1 MTQVWPIHGGIH
13 PAENKHQSMAL
24 ACADLPLP
32 AVLVLPLNQHLGAPA
47 EPCVTVGE
55 RVRTGQMIAEPI
67 GPFSAA
73 VHASSSGRV
82 IAIEDRPLP
91 HPSGM
96 LGPCIVIETDGQD
109 EWIELTSCDDYRS
122 VEKSALVEKIRHAGI
137 AGMGGAGFPTAIKM
151 SPKANQPINTLIL
164 NGTEC
169 EPYITA
175 DDRLMRD
182 RPNEVIAGA
191 QLMAH
196 LLGEPEKV
204 LIGIEDN
211 KPEAIAALQAAAQ
224 GSRVKIVVFPTK
236 YPSGGEKQL
245 IQIVTGQE
253 VPSGKIPADIG
264 IVVQNVGTAVAAWR
278 AIVFGEP
285 LISRTTTVV
294 GEALEIQRNIQ
305 VRLGTPIGYVLAQHG
320 FDAAKVS
327 RLVMG
332 GPMMG
337 FTLETADVPVVKTT
351 NCILAPSKQELPAP
365 TPAQAC
371 IRCGFCA
378 EACPASLLP
387 QQLYWYARAEEH
399 DKLEAYNLFDCIE
412 CGACSYVCPSSIPLV
427 QYYRAAKGDIR
438 QAKVDKIKSDRSRE
452 RFAFRQERIARAE
465 LEKEA
470 KRAERAKAAALAKE
484 KMAAQKAA
492 AQPDQKNPISSAT
505 ADPVASAIASA
516 KKAQQQAQQQSP
528 QEQRE
533 KLERQLSSA
542 QSRLEL
548 TQEKLASAISDEQA
562 EKFRAAIK
570 GAELK
575 LREAQQKLTDLD
587 ASATSDIQAPQD
599 PVAAAIAR
607 AQVKMSLAPEEKLKA
622 NLVSLQARLT
632 KAQEKLD
639 QAKAD
644 NLASADALQLGVEK
658 LQQKISETEQAL
670 AEFPTHTDA
679 APASVPQQEQDAAS
693 LAIERAKVRAAEMA
707 NLSDA
712 DKLKQ
717 QIESLQARLAKAKE
731 KLASA
736 EADASPHLDALKTA
750 AEKLEAKL
758 ADTQSKLEN
767 A

>member
-1 MTQVWPIHGGIH
+1 MTQIWPIHGGIH
-13 PAENKHQSMAL
+13 PAENKQQSMAL
-24 ACADLPLP
+24 PLGDIPLP
-32 AVLVLPLNQHLGAPA
+32 PTLILPLNQHLGAPA
-47 EPCVTVGE
+47 EPCVAVGDL
-55 RVRTGQMIAEPI
+55 VRTGQMIAEAI

-73 VHASSSGRV
+73 LHASSSGRV

-96 LGPCIVIETDGQD
+96 HGPCIVIETDGRDQ
-109 EWIELTSCDDYRS
+109 WVELTPCDDY
-122 VEKSALVEKIRHAGI
+122 KSLELTALVEKIRRAGI

-151 SPKANQPINTLIL
+151 APKANQPIHTLIL

-182 RPNEVIAGA
+182 RPADVIAGA
-191 QLMAH
+191 KLMAH
-196 LLGEPEKV
+196 LLGEPKNI

-211 KPEAIAALQAAAQ
+211 KPEAIAALQTAAQ
-224 GSRVKIVVFPTK
+224 GSRVNIVVFPTK

-245 IQIVTGQE
+245 IQIVTGKE

-278 AIVFGEP
+278 AVALGEP
-285 LISRTTTVV
+285 LIARTTTVV
-294 GEALEIQRNIQ
+294 GEALEIQRNIE
-305 VRLGTPIGYVLAQHG
+305 VRLGTPIGHVLAAHG

-327 RLVMG
+327 RLIMG

-337 FTLETADVPVVKTT
+337 FTLETAEVPVVKTT
-351 NCILAPSKQELPAP
+351 NCILAPSKKELPAP
-365 TPAQAC
+365 PPAQAC
-371 IRCGFCA
+371 IRCGLCA

-387 QQLYWYARAEEH
+387 QQLYWYARAAEH

-438 QAKVDKIKSDRSRE
+438 EARTDKIKSDRSRE

-470 KRAERAKAAALAKE
+470 KRVERAKAAALAKE

-492 AQPDQKNPISSAT
+492 AETGQKPAPQVPS
-505 ADPVASAIASA
+505 ADPVAAAIANA
-516 KKAQQQAQQQSP
+516 KKAQQAQQLAP
-528 QEQRE
+528 QAQRE

-548 TQEKLASAISDEQA
+548 TQQKLAGAQSEEQA

-575 LREAQQKLTDLD
+575 LQEAQQKLEDFDQQPNAD
-587 ASATSDIQAPQD
+587 ANATTD

-607 AQVKMSLAPEEKLKA
+607 AQAKMNMAPDEKLKA
-622 NLVSLQARLT
+622 NITSLQTRVA
-632 KAQEKLD
+632 KAQEKLA

-644 NLASADALQLGVEK
+644 NAPTVDALQLGVDK
-658 LQQKISETEQAL
+658 LAQKLTEAEQAL
-670 AEFPTHTDA
+670 AA
-679 APASVPQQEQDAAS
+679 ASTVLAPSPASPAEQDAATI
-693 LAIERAKVRAAEMA
+693 AIERAKAKAEAMAAM
-707 NLSDA
+707 SD
-712 DKLKQ
+712 DEKLRQ
-717 QIESLQARLAKAKE
+717 QVESLQARLLKAQE

-736 EADASPHLDALKTA
+736 EAEASPHVDALKTA

-758 ADTQSKLEN
+758 AETQSKLEN